1 MNNDKF
7 ELLDEVKEVISREK
21 KLDIVFFLST
31 VGIMMLVFLTL
42 FPKVYLNSQIYYKS
56 RYIKTLEYE
65 REALKE
71 ENVAIKTKVE
81 SIKFKNQIL
90 DTLF

>member
-21 KLDIVFFLST
+21 KLDIIFFLT
-31 VGIMMLVFLTL
+31 TIGIMMLVFLTL
-42 FPKVYLNSQIYYKS
+42 FPKVYLNSEIYYKS
-56 RYIKTLEYE
+56 RYIKTLEHE

-71 ENVAIKTKVE
+71 ENVVIKTKVE
-81 SIKFKNQIL
+81 SIKFKNHIL